1 MKMIIHYTTSVCK
14 ALFVGVTTTVGVS
27 CRMAFFCDDIN
38 THKGRQNEK
47 DNRAIMAGKYCSK
60 TLGNKGIPTGLHLEC
75 QWLQGVR

>member
-38 THKGRQNEK
+38 THKGQQNEK

-60 TLGNKGIPTGLHLEC
+60 TLKEFQLGSTLSVSGYRAL
-75 QWLQGVR
+75 